1 MPNLPSTLSRISAE
15 NHTNIIAVGRMGVGN
30 ARDGRVVE
38 VVGVEWELQQVSD
51 I

>member
-1 MPNLPSTLSRISAE
+1 MLD
-15 NHTNIIAVGRMGVGN
+15 VGRMGVGN